1 MVEVREVMKTCL
13 GIGEVMV
20 ELAATK
26 TPDLLQRGFAGDV
39 FNSLYYA
46 QMFLPDEWRV
56 GFHTGLGVDQISD
69 EIIAFMAR
77 HNISCEMIPRSENR
91 TVGLYMIQLS
101 DGERSFSYWREHSAA
116 RVMMDA
122 PEMLADKLAT
132 AQYIYLSGISLAILP
147 PQGRTALL
155 QMIKA
160 AKTPDKTVFFDSNI
174 RPKLWENAD
183 IMRACVAEAGSI
195 ADIVLPSLDDE
206 GIAFG
211 DRHAADV
218 AARYLSWGAGH
229 VIVKNGAAPTLSADA
244 SQQHLISPE
253 PVANII
259 DSTAAGDA
267 FNGALMACLAAGKKM
282 DEAIINAQQCSA
294 IVVTQNGALIPQN
307 HFPEELFP

>member
-1 MVEVREVMKTCL
+1 
-13 GIGEVMV
+13 
-20 ELAATK
+20 
-26 TPDLLQRGFAGDV
+26 
-39 FNSLYYA
+39 
-46 QMFLPDEWRV
+46 
-56 GFHTGLGVDQISD
+56 
-69 EIIAFMAR
+69 
-77 HNISCEMIPRSENR
+77 
-91 TVGLYMIQLS
+91 
-101 DGERSFSYWREHSAA
+101 
-116 RVMMDA
+116 
-122 PEMLADKLAT
+122 MLAEKLAT
-132 AQYIYLSGISLAILP
+132 AQYVYLSGISLAILP

-218 AARYLSWGAGH
+218 AARYLSWGADH

-253 PVANII
+253 PVAHII

-282 DEAIINAQQCSA
+282 DDAIINAQQCSA
-294 IVVTQNGALIPQN
+294 IVVTHNGALIPQN